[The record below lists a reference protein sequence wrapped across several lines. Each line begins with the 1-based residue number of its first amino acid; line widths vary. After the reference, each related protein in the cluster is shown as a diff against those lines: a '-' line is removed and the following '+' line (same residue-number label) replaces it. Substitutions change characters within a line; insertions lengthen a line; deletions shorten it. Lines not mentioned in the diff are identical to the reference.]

1 VWRCARQPTHS
12 APANGTDTAEQSGGS
27 NGELDARAKEAV
39 QAAEAHWSSIMKTL
53 GDPQARLRELAGA
66 AQGTAAALRR
76 GSGAGF
82 ERSHPAREIPANWQ
96 PPLELRQGAP
106 RPGPLASWQA
116 LDRAFKALV
125 AALNDPTVS
134 LPDLAAAW
142 DALAGAA
149 VSLADAIDN
158 ASAQERAVCSFCTK
172 SAREVRKLITGPPG
186 LGICNECV
194 ELCVE
199 VLEEDS

>member
-1 VWRCARQPTHS
+1 M
-12 APANGTDTAEQSGGS
+12 
-27 NGELDARAKEAV
+27 

-53 GDPQARLRELAGA
+53 RGPQARLRELAGA
-66 AQGTAAALRR
+66 AQGTAAALRQ
-76 GSGAGF
+76 GSTAGF
-82 ERSHPAREIPANWQ
+82 QRSHPAPEIPANWQ
-96 PPLELRQGAP
+96 PPLELRHDAP
-106 RPGPLASWQA
+106 RPGPLASWQT

-125 AALNDPTVS
+125 AALNDSTVS

-158 ASAQERAVCSFCTK
+158 ASAHERAVCSFCTK